1 VPRSKPASH
10 RRALAALAAGAALV
24 VMTIGSAAAARNQT
38 GTPAHAGATWAVI
51 ARMWLVR
58 AELTGADR
66 DEVRTLNGWLGL
78 DDPNEPDNE
87 EADETPEPKETPEP
101 AETAKPAKA
110 EVDNEDDQG
119 EDGDDTGENEQDHEW
134 PPERHE
140 APAPIHHASQTGERD
155 GGDSGDHDNE
165 GGD

>member
-87 EADETPEPKETPEP
+87 EADETPDPGETPDAAETPEPKETPEP

-110 EVDNEDDQG
+110 SSRASSLASASWAASIV
-119 EDGDDTGENEQDHEW
+119 
-134 PPERHE
+134 RS
-140 APAPIHHASQTGERD
+140 PARIPLSQ
-155 GGDSGDHDNE
+155 SMSVP
-165 GGD
+165 

>member
-1 VPRSKPASH
+1 
-10 RRALAALAAGAALV
+10 
-24 VMTIGSAAAARNQT
+24 MTIGSAAAARNQT

-78 DDPNEPDNE
+78 DDPNEPDNG
-87 EADETPEPKETPEP
+87 EADETPDPGETPDAAETPEPKETPEP

-119 EDGDDTGENEQDHEW
+119 EDGDDQGENEQDHESST
-134 PPERHE
+134 EHHD